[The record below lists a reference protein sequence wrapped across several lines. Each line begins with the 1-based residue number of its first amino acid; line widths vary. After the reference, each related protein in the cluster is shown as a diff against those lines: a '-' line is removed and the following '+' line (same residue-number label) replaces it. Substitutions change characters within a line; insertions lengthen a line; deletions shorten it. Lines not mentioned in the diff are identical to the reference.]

1 MNKDIRIAVG
11 MADHHKTVKLIRK
24 CGEGAFRCLVRL
36 WCYAAEH
43 RPHGTLRG
51 MDATDIAIA
60 SGWSGDE
67 LEWLESL
74 VSTGWIDR
82 ADEELCLH
90 DWEEHNPYAFHA
102 EERSAKARNAA
113 KVKWEKHNRVKGN
126 APSMIEDSREKKP
139 SNAPSPSPSPSPSP
153 TSSLRSD
160 ERPEGTLETQDED
173 LKARIF
179 GPALQWLSERSG
191 KPVAKLRSL
200 VGKWC
205 SQNGDGAT
213 LEAFQQAARA
223 SPVDPISWIEERLN
237 GGKNGKTAETKSTG
251 SDERVAEVAAR
262 LRRLKIGTYSDGD
275 DQPVLPSV

>member
-1 MNKDIRIAVG
+1 MSARSWMPLYWGDYLRDTSHLTQGQHGAYLLLIGHYWVKGKLPAMHEQCYCIARAMDEQSRSNVDAVLSEFFDLDEDCYTHKRIDAEIEK
-11 MADHHKTVKLIRK
+11 ADGSREK
-24 CGEGAFRCLVRL
+24 
-36 WCYAAEH
+36 
-43 RPHGTLRG
+43 
-51 MDATDIAIA
+51 
-60 SGWSGDE
+60 
-67 LEWLESL
+67 
-74 VSTGWIDR
+74 R
-82 ADEELCLH
+82 A
-90 DWEEHNPYAFHA
+90 
-102 EERSAKARNAA
+102 NAA
-113 KVKWEKHNRVKGN
+113 KKRWDKNNEKIN
-126 APSMIEDSREKKP
+126 ADAMHDAMHEHACALPQPQPQLI
-139 SNAPSPSPSPSPSP
+139 

-179 GPALQWLSERSG
+179 GPALQWLSDRSG
-191 KPVAKLRSL
+191 KPVTKLRSL

-237 GGKNGKTAETKSTG
+237 GGKNGKAAETKPTG
-251 SDERVAEVAAR
+251 SDERVEAVAAR